1 MNHFWSGH
9 SARTLCQMADDLGR
23 KDIEREITAFYM
35 PPLPRNRKHN
45 HFNIGDKVV
54 VFYNN
59 LWYTGEVKNGYRH
72 HDGCVSYKLDG
83 IGPQNEGEYW
93 GCGFGVPCVMLKS
106 EYDWFRD
113 NPDKYKIW
121 RDKSCAE
128 RYNGE
133 IIELPEVL
141 I

>member
-1 MNHFWSGH
+1 
-9 SARTLCQMADDLGR
+9 MAKFEYDPVGECKYLGN
-23 KDIEREITAFYM
+23 EVNAFYM
-35 PPLPRNRKHN
+35 PPLPSNRKYN
-45 HFNIGDKVV
+45 HFNIKDKIVV
-54 VFYNN
+54 LHNNLN

-83 IGPQNEGEYW
+83 IGPQDGEYW

-106 EYDWFRD
+106 EYDWFVL

-128 RYNGE
+128 NYNGE
-133 IIELPEVL
+133 KIELPKV
-141 I
+141 IA